1 MESEIWGWPPFESLV
16 FQDGVIGFW
25 RLAVFVV
32 SFFGLQG
39 SCFCLPWVDCKLP
52 EYRGTEGG
60 NLLGG
65 PWVVG

>member
-32 SFFGLQG
+32 SFLGLQG
-39 SCFCLPWVDCKLP
+39 PASACLGWTANCLSTAGPKVVTYL
-52 EYRGTEGG
+52 EV
-60 NLLGG
+60 LG
-65 PWVVG
+65 